1 MSIYTEEIRLYAF
14 GPFRLDA
21 AEKLLLKNDEPVPLT
36 PKAFETLLILVQKN
50 GSLVQKDE
58 LVAQLWPDSFV
69 EENSLAQNIYLLR
82 KALGEGPGEHAYIET
97 VPRRG
102 YRFIAKVTRLRED
115 DEAPAIESKAPVG
128 AGFEEEAGREV
139 ASEIDPGP
147 TARAVINRSRMLA
160 PSLLALVA
168 LAALAAAS
176 YLLLQK
182 VAGPP
187 LETKPKAIAVLPF
200 KSLGGGGND
209 ELLGLGITDA
219 MITKF
224 SNLQQISVRPTSSIF
239 KYTAAAYDPST
250 AGRELGVDAVLEG
263 TVQRV
268 NDRVRVTVQ
277 LINVR
282 DGEPLWADRF
292 DEKFTSVFAVQDS
305 ISEQVAQALEL
316 KLNSDERRQ
325 LVKRYTENAEAYQA
339 YVRGVFFWNK
349 RTDGGLSRSIE
360 YFKQAI
366 EKDPEYALAYA
377 GLADSY
383 ALVGYLEYGLLPP
396 REAYEHARAA
406 AMKALELDES
416 IAEAHSAL
424 AIVKAYRDGDWPGA
438 ELANKRAIALKANH
452 PTVHHRYSIYL
463 RDQGRLDEA
472 LEEIE
477 LAHKLDPL
485 SPVIGSN
492 LAYVLY
498 LRRDYDRA
506 AESCRKVLETE
517 PEYFQSLIAL
527 GMIYEQKKMY
537 GEAIELLGRVR
548 EQTRGRGGV
557 YYYALEALAHAQAA
571 AGNRDEAQKLLTE
584 MTRVSEQKKDN
595 VEFNK
600 AMILAGLGEV
610 NKAFEL
616 LERDAGNW
624 ISPPPTLALDP
635 RFDNLRVDSRY
646 QKLMHR
652 RFGSGVSGQG
662 PGASEDKRLPL

>member
-1 MSIYTEEIRLYAF
+1 MSIYTEEIRLYTF

-36 PKAFETLLILVQKN
+36 PKAFETLLILIHKN

-58 LVAQLWPDSFV
+58 LIARLWPDSFV

-82 KALGEGPGEHAYIET
+82 KALGEEPGEHAYIET

-102 YRFIAKVTRLRED
+102 YRFIAKVTQVKESIDGLALAGA
-115 DEAPAIESKAPVG
+115 APDPG
-128 AGFEEEAGREV
+128 GFEK
-139 ASEIDPGP
+139 
-147 TARAVINRSRMLA
+147 ARAVEAVTKNDLDDSPRAGAKARLRLA
-160 PSLLALVA
+160 PSMFALLAGTCVV
-168 LAALAAAS
+168 AAS
-176 YLLLQK
+176 YLSLSNIFGWGG
-182 VAGPP
+182 AAA
-187 LETKPKAIAVLPF
+187 KPKVIAVLPF
-200 KSLGGGGND
+200 KSLGNGSSD
-209 ELLGLGITDA
+209 EHLGLGITDA

-224 SNLQQISVRPTSSIF
+224 SNLRQISVRPTSSIF
-239 KYTAAAYDPST
+239 KYTLAPYDPSA

-277 LINVR
+277 LINAR

-316 KLNSDERRQ
+316 KLNSDERKQ
-325 LVKRYTENAEAYQA
+325 LVKRYTESPEAYQA
-339 YVRGVFFWNK
+339 YIRGVFFWNK
-349 RTDGGLSRSIE
+349 RTDDGLSRSIG

-366 EKDPEYALAYA
+366 EKDPAYALAHA

-383 ALVGYLEYGLLPP
+383 ALIAYLENDFLSPP
-396 REAYEHARAA
+396 EAYEEARKAA
-406 AMKALELDES
+406 LKALELDDS
-416 IAEAHSAL
+416 LAEAHSAL
-424 AIVKAYRDGDWPGA
+424 AIVKAYRDRDWPAA
-438 ELANKRAIALKANH
+438 ELANKKAIALKANH
-452 PTVHHRYSIYL
+452 PTVHHRYAIYL

-477 LAHKLDPL
+477 RAHELDPL

-492 LAYVLY
+492 LAYILY
-498 LRRDYDRA
+498 LRRDYDKA
-506 AESCRKVLETE
+506 AEACRKVLETE

-527 GMIYEQKKMY
+527 GMIYEQKRMY
-537 GEAIELLGRVR
+537 GEAISLLERVR
-548 EQTRGRGGV
+548 EQTQSRGVV
-557 YYYALEALAHAQAA
+557 YYYALEALAHTQAA
-571 AGNRDEAQKLLTE
+571 AGNREEAQKLLSE
-584 MTRVSEQKKDN
+584 MTRVSAEERDN

-610 NKAFEL
+610 SKAFDL

-624 ISPPPTLALDP
+624 NSLPLTLTLDP

-646 QKLMHR
+646 QKLMQR
-652 RFGSGVSGQG
+652 RFGISQDQQAGSDSASQG
-662 PGASEDKRLPL
+662 

>member
-21 AEKLLLKNDEPVPLT
+21 AEKLLLKNEEPVPLT

-58 LVAQLWPDSFV
+58 LIAQLWPDSFV
-69 EENSLAQNIYLLR
+69 EENSLAQNIYILR

-102 YRFIAKVTRLRED
+102 YRFIAKVTQPRAS
-115 DEAPAIESKAPVG
+115 APHSESERG
-128 AGFEEEAGREV
+128 EES
-139 ASEIDPGP
+139 ASEVGTGSP
-147 TARAVINRSRMLA
+147 AVTRRRGRLA
-160 PSLLALVA
+160 PSMLALLALACAV
-168 LAALAAAS
+168 AAAYIPLS
-176 YLLLQK
+176 K
-182 VAGPP
+182 RIGWGGPG
-187 LETKPKAIAVLPF
+187 TKPKAIAVLPF
-200 KSLGGGGND
+200 KPLGNGSND
-209 ELLGLGITDA
+209 EHLGLGITDA

-224 SNLQQISVRPTSSIF
+224 SSLRQISVRPTSSIF
-239 KYTAAAYDPST
+239 KYAGAAYDPSA

-268 NDRVRVTVQ
+268 SDRVRVTVQ
-277 LINVR
+277 LINVK
-282 DGEPLWADRF
+282 DGEPLWAERF

-316 KLNSDERRQ
+316 KLNSDERKQ
-325 LVKRYTENAEAYQA
+325 LVKRYTENPEAYQA

-349 RTDGGLSRSIE
+349 RTEDGLSRGIE

-366 EKDPEYALAYA
+366 EKDPAYALAYA

-383 ALVGYLEYGLLPP
+383 ALIAYLEYGLLPP
-396 REAYEHARAA
+396 REAYELARSAA
-406 AMKALELDES
+406 LKALELDDS

-424 AIVKAYRDGDWPGA
+424 ALVKAYRDGDRPGA
-438 ELANKRAIALKANH
+438 EQSNRRAIALKASH
-452 PTVHHRYSIYL
+452 PTAHHRYSIYL

-477 LAHKLDPL
+477 RAHELDPL

-492 LAYVLY
+492 LAYILY
-498 LRRDYDRA
+498 LRRDYDKA
-506 AESCRKVLETE
+506 AEACRKVLETE

-527 GMIYEQKKMY
+527 GMIYEQKRMY
-537 GEAIELLGRVR
+537 GESIALLGRVR
-548 EQTRGRGGV
+548 EQTEGRGGV
-557 YYYALEALAHAQAA
+557 YYYALEALAHAQAS
-571 AGNRDEAQKLLTE
+571 AGNRDEAQRLLSE
-584 MTRVSEQKKDN
+584 MTRVSVEKKDN

-624 ISPPPTLALDP
+624 ISPPPTLAMDP

-652 RFGSGVSGQG
+652 RFGIS
-662 PGASEDKRLPL
+662 

>member
-1 MSIYTEEIRLYAF
+1 
-14 GPFRLDA
+14 LDA
-21 AEKLLLKNDEPVPLT
+21 AEKLLLKNEEPVPLT

-58 LVAQLWPDSFV
+58 LIAQLWPDSFV

-102 YRFIAKVTRLRED
+102 YRFIAKVTELRENAAD
-115 DEAPAIESKAPVG
+115 FALEPPDPGSRRERG
-128 AGFEEEAGREV
+128 EET
-139 ASEIDPGP
+139 ASE
-147 TARAVINRSRMLA
+147 ARADTPAVTGRGGRLTPPRLA
-160 PSLLALVA
+160 LLALACAIFACAVA
-168 LAALAAAS
+168 
-176 YLLLQK
+176 
-182 VAGPP
+182 VAYIP
-187 LETKPKAIAVLPF
+187 LSKRIGWQGLGTKPKAIAVLPF
-200 KSLGGGGND
+200 KPLGNGSND
-209 ELLGLGITDA
+209 EHLGLGITDA

-224 SNLQQISVRPTSSIF
+224 SSLRQISVRPTSSIF
-239 KYTAAAYDPST
+239 KYTGAAYDPSA

-277 LINVR
+277 LINVK

-316 KLNSDERRQ
+316 KLNSDERKQ
-325 LVKRYTENAEAYQA
+325 LVKRYTENPEAYQA

-349 RTDGGLSRSIE
+349 RTEDGLSRSIE

-366 EKDPEYALAYA
+366 EKDPSYALAYA
-377 GLADSY
+377 GVADSY
-383 ALVGYLEYGLLPP
+383 ALVAYLEYGLLPP
-396 REAYEHARAA
+396 REAYEQARSAA
-406 AMKALELDES
+406 LKALELDDS

-424 AIVKAYRDGDWPGA
+424 ALVKAYKDGDWSGA
-438 ELANKRAIALKANH
+438 EQANRRAIALKASH
-452 PTVHHRYSIYL
+452 PTAHHRYSIYL

-477 LAHKLDPL
+477 RAHELDPL

-492 LAYVLY
+492 LAYILY
-498 LRRDYDRA
+498 LRRDYDKA
-506 AESCRKVLETE
+506 AETCRKVLETE

-527 GMIYEQKKMY
+527 GMIYEQKRMY
-537 GEAIELLGRVR
+537 GEAIALLGRVR
-548 EQTRGRGGV
+548 EQTEGRGGV

-571 AGNRDEAQKLLTE
+571 AGNRDEAQRLLSE
-584 MTRVSEQKKDN
+584 MTRVSVEKKDN

-646 QKLMHR
+646 QKLMRR
-652 RFGSGVSGQG
+652 RFGIS
-662 PGASEDKRLPL
+662 